1 MELDSDNE
9 DDNVIGIRQS
19 RRLTN
24 WLHRYDALSQT
35 EIARC
40 NNLQSAFDQMKIN
53 RKKTFIILILLHYI
67 LQSINNNNNNARF
80 CYTIMLIY
88 LCYQHDRIQ
97 AVRRELEDM
106 ILINNTDRISHLFTQ
121 RKNRSIQEVT
131 ESNCYLWTRFT
142 RQQLHLLLLHLRI
155 PAVVRPPVSGGRRS
169 FSGEEVLI
177 ISLTKIFLGLSFI
190 TMESFFGGNPRDYS
204 SVFHWFI
211 NHIFCTFYNKILGNS
226 LEMWVNQVDE
236 FRRIICNRISH
247 PPTQIE
253 LEIDPTLVEDELLG
267 ISFDDFRC
275 WGFIDATDFR
285 TTRTGSGP
293 QPDGSRRAYA
303 YELQREFYSRYFR
316 AHGIKYLSVLLPNGL
331 TGAVFGAS
339 LSTNDNGMINLSGIS
354 DYLLQLLNP
363 MHSHGLFPTLFGDS
377 IMQLTPVIQSYCRIQ
392 NGRNTVWRKRMASSR
407 MCIELDYGLLFNN
420 FRIMIREEAIKI

>member
-1 MELDSDNE
+1 
-9 DDNVIGIRQS
+9 
-19 RRLTN
+19 
-24 WLHRYDALSQT
+24 
-35 EIARC
+35 
-40 NNLQSAFDQMKIN
+40 
-53 RKKTFIILILLHYI
+53 
-67 LQSINNNNNNARF
+67 
-80 CYTIMLIY
+80 
-88 LCYQHDRIQ
+88 
-97 AVRRELEDM
+97 
-106 ILINNTDRISHLFTQ
+106 
-121 RKNRSIQEVT
+121 
-131 ESNCYLWTRFT
+131 
-142 RQQLHLLLLHLRI
+142 
-155 PAVVRPPVSGGRRS
+155 
-169 FSGEEVLI
+169 
-177 ISLTKIFLGLSFI
+177 
-190 TMESFFGGNPRDYS
+190 MESFFGGNPREYS

-211 NHIFCTFYNKILGNS
+211 NHIFCTFYNKISGSS
-226 LEMWVNQVDE
+226 LEMWVDQVDE
-236 FRRIICNRISH
+236 FRHIICDRISH

-253 LEIDPTLVEDELLG
+253 LEIDPTLAEEETLG

-363 MHSHGLFPTLFGDS
+363 MHSHGLFPSLFGDS
-377 IMQLTPVIQSYCRIQ
+377 IMQLTPVIQSYSRIQ
-392 NGRNTVWRKRMASSR
+392 NGRNTVWRKRMSSAR

-420 FRIMIREEAIKI
+420 FRIMIREESHQNLNHGILNFRLGIVCFLLKNCYICLNGSTTNTMFNTTPPSIQEYLPLDEEIIGHVPIGIPEEYNYG